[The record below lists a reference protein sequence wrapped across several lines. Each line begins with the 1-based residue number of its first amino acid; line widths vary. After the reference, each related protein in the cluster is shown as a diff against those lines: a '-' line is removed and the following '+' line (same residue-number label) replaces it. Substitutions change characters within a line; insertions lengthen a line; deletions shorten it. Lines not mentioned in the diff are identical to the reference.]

1 MNNIRERAAAY
12 QADMVDFRRD
22 LHRHPELSLQEF
34 RTTDRI
40 AEELDKLGIA
50 YKRFEPTGLMADIIG
65 GVPAKKADGT
75 VPCVALR
82 ADIDALPM
90 TEKSGVDFASETPG
104 VMHSCGHDTHAT
116 MLLGAVKVLN
126 DIKDQLPGNVRFI
139 FQPAEENAAGA
150 RIAIAHGAL
159 EGVDRIYGI
168 HIAGGLGVGKVVP
181 QKGTTAAAADMFR
194 VVIKG
199 KAAHGAAPQFGV
211 DATVCAAAMILELQ
225 TLVSREL
232 SPFDAVVVTVGQVH
246 SGTRFN
252 IISGEAVLDGTCRT
266 LSRAVKNKLPDLFR
280 RKVEG
285 IAAAYGCEVEIE
297 YKSITDTLVNDPEGM
312 EILTAAACKIT
323 DPADVAPQEMLSMGS
338 EDFSE
343 YTAVIPGAFV
353 KLGGGGEFAVHSD
366 QFCIDEAC
374 FQVGAALHAQT
385 AVDTLKKLAE

>member
-1 MNNIRERAAAY
+1 MDNIRERAAAY
-12 QADMVDFRRD
+12 QADMVEFRRD
-22 LHRHPELSLQEF
+22 LHRHPELSLQEK

-50 YKRFEPTGLMADIIG
+50 YKRFEPTGLMADIVG

-90 TEKSGVDFASETPG
+90 TEQSGVEFASETPG
-104 VMHSCGHDTHAT
+104 VMHSCGHDTHAA
-116 MLLGAVKVLN
+116 MLLGAVKVIN
-126 DIKDQLPGNVRFI
+126 DIKDQMAGKVRFI
-139 FQPAEENAAGA
+139 FQPAEENAEGA
-150 RIAIAHGAL
+150 RLAIAQGCL

-168 HIAGGLGVGKVVP
+168 HIAGGEPAGKVIP

-211 DATVCAAAMILELQ
+211 DATVCAAAVILELQ

-252 IISGEAVLDGTCRT
+252 IISGEAVLEGTCRT

-285 IAAAYGCEVEIE
+285 IASAYGCEVEID

-312 EILTAAACKIT
+312 EIAAAAGRKIT
-323 DPADVAPQEMLSMGS
+323 GSDDIVPQVVLSMGS

-343 YTAVIPGAFV
+343 YTAVIPGAFS
-353 KLGGGGEFAVHSD
+353 KLGGGGEYAVHSD
-366 QFCIDEAC
+366 KF
-374 FQVGAALHAQT
+374 V
-385 AVDTLKKLAE
+385 VD